1 MTSMV
6 TGQLE
11 DAISLHSILTA
22 MFPCGSITG
31 APKQSTMTYIK
42 HLETSPRHI
51 YCGTIGLMLP
61 DDKMIFNI
69 PIRTVEY
76 LNNPALYGVGAGI
89 TIDSVPLNE
98 IQEFRDKTKILEE
111 L

>member
-1 MTSMV
+1 
-6 TGQLE
+6 
-11 DAISLHSILTA
+11 
-22 MFPCGSITG
+22 
-31 APKQSTMTYIK
+31 
-42 HLETSPRHI
+42 
-51 YCGTIGLMLP
+51 MLP

-76 LNNPALYGVGAGI
+76 LNNLALYGVGAGI